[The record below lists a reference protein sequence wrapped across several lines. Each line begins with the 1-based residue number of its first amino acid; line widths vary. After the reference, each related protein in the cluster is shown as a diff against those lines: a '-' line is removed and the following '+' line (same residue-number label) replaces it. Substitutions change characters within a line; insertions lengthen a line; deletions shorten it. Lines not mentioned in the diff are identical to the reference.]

1 MKDLRII
8 KRGKAYV
15 IQDYSNNRKQ
25 LGSKF
30 KYFKDAKLALK
41 KLTKLSYL
49 KKDLDLDA
57 ISKDMQ
63 IKYLK
68 KRLILSVN
76 S

>member
-15 IQDYSNNRKQ
+15 IQDYSNKRKQ
-25 LGSKF
+25 LGTKF
-30 KYFKDAKLALK
+30 KYFKDAKLALNR
-41 KLTKLSYL
+41 LIKLSYL
-49 KKDLDLDA
+49 NKDLDLDT

-68 KRLILSVN
+68 KRLMLSVN